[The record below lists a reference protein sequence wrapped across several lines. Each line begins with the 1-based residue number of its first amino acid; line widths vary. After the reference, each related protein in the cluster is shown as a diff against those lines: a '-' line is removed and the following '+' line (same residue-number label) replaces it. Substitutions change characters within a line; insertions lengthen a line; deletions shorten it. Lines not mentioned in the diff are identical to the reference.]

1 MSIAANYVYNVLYQV
16 IAVIIPFITVP
27 YVSRV
32 LGAEGVGINAY
43 TGSIVQY
50 FGIFGTIGI
59 GLYGSRSIAYVR
71 DDRKK
76 LSKTFWQ
83 IFTLQLMLCSIS
95 LALYIIFTIFF
106 VDNYKFIQLIQAL
119 NLLSAAIDICWL
131 FSGMED
137 FKKMVVRSIFLRIIG
152 VACIFLFV
160 KESGDV
166 WKYTAISSLSLLLG
180 QGVMWLY
187 LGKIVDSYRVNFK
200 EIIKHLKPSLEL
212 FVPQIAIQVYLVL
225 NKTMLGSIVNKQEVG
240 YYENADRIIKMSLAF
255 LTATGTVMLPR
266 VSNSFAK
273 GEKEKVN
280 NYVYSTLNFVSYLSI
295 PMMLGLIGI
304 SRQFVPWFFSAEFIK
319 CAALISVLSPIVI
332 AIAWSNVLGFQ
343 YMIPTGKVKEFTISV
358 GVGAVVNFILN
369 LLLIRRFYS
378 IGAAIA
384 TVISEISVTGVQMYL
399 LRKEL
404 VLKKFYRNFTKY
416 LTAGIMMY
424 VCVYYIGVLLG
435 VSSKTTLLQVL
446 AGSSVYIIVLFFLK
460 SDINN
465 YILRLA
471 YNKFCRIFSSKQL
484 SS

>member
-1 MSIAANYVYNVLYQV
+1 MSIAANYFYNVLYQV
-16 IAVIIPFITVP
+16 IAIIIPFVTVP

-50 FGIFGTIGI
+50 FGLFGTIGI

-76 LSKTFWQ
+76 LSKTFWG
-83 IFTLQLMLCSIS
+83 IFMLQFMLCSTS
-95 LALYIIFTIFF
+95 LFLYILFTVFF
-106 VDNYKFIQLIQAL
+106 IDNYKLIQLIQGL

-131 FSGMED
+131 FSGIED
-137 FKKMVVRSIFLRIIG
+137 FKKLVVRSIFLRILG

-160 KESGDV
+160 KESSDV

-180 QGVMWLY
+180 QGVMWFY
-187 LGKIVDSYRVNFK
+187 LGKIVDPYRVSFK
-200 EIIKHLKPSLEL
+200 ETLKHLKPSLEL
-212 FVPQIAIQVYLVL
+212 FIPQIAIQIYLVL
-225 NKTMLGSIVNKQEVG
+225 NKTMLGAIVNKQEVG

-266 VSNSFAK
+266 VANSFAR
-273 GEKEKVN
+273 GEKEKVR

-304 SRQFVPWFFSAEFIK
+304 SRQFVPWFFSLEFIK
-319 CAALISVLSPIVI
+319 CAALISILSPIVL
-332 AIAWSNVLGFQ
+332 AISWSNVLGFQ

-358 GVGAVVNFILN
+358 GIGAVVNFVVN
-369 LLLIRRFYS
+369 LILIRRFHA
-378 IGAAIA
+378 IGAAVA
-384 TVISEISVTGVQMYL
+384 TVLSETTVTGVQMYL

-404 VLKKFYRNFTKY
+404 DLKGFYRNFTKY
-416 LTAGIMMY
+416 ITAGLAMFL
-424 VCVYYIGVLLG
+424 CVSMIGELLG
-435 VSSKTTLLQVL
+435 PSSKTTLLQV
-446 AGSSVYIIVLFFLK
+446 SSGGLVYVLILFFLK

-465 YILRLA
+465 YILRLV
-471 YNKFCRIFSSKQL
+471 YNKLYRKLFSRELIS
-484 SS
+484 